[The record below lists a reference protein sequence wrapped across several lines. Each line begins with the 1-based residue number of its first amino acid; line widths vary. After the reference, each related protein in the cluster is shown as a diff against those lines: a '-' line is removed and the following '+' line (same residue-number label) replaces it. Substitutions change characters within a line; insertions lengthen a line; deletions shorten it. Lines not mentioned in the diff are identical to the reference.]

1 MSGSH
6 HTPFG
11 NFESPPIYVSHNFFV
26 KMVKIVVGFF
36 FVSPSSGSPLFL
48 LQITKKKNLAL
59 GEDEKTRQSL
69 LLAKG
74 RLASLFFSSSF
85 LFYGFIG
92 ILDMSPHTY
101 YTFALFIY
109 LFI

>member
-11 NFESPPIYVSHNFFV
+11 NESPPIYVSHNFFV
-26 KMVKIVVGFF
+26 VGFF
-36 FVSPSSGSPLFL
+36 FVSSSGSPLFL
-48 LQITKKKNLAL
+48 LQTKKKNLAL

-92 ILDMSPHTY
+92 ILDTSP
-101 YTFALFIY
+101 IR
-109 LFI
+109 

>member
-11 NFESPPIYVSHNFFV
+11 NFESPPIYVSHKFFV

-48 LQITKKKNLAL
+48 LQTKKKNLAL

-92 ILDMSPHTY
+92 ILDTSP
-101 YTFALFIY
+101 IR
-109 LFI
+109 